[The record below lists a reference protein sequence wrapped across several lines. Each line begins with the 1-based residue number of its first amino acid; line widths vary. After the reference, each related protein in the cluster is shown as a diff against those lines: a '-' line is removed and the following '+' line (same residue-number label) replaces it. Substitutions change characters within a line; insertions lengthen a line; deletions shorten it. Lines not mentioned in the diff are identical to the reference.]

1 MGNRMTFVVTQ
12 IPPNSTSVWNTTITN
27 TSSVY
32 GTISST
38 INMLVINMPWFFPL
52 ITTVLMLISY
62 YAFVATTKTQKL
74 SYMAFLI
81 FIYMVIIYVEIGGS
95 IITNSGIFFLFATI
109 FSLATLL
116 ITLFGA
122 S

>member
-12 IPPNSTSVWNTTITN
+12 IPPNSTSVWNTTIAN

-81 FIYMVIIYVEIGGS
+81 FIYMIIIYVEIGGS